1 MKKKY
6 FIIFTLLFCIILYI
20 NIFKVSSLP
29 NDESIKYKIILG
41 RYLFYDTRLSYN
53 QTKSCSSC
61 HDPKFAF
68 SDGYRQSSGADG
80 YTLLRNAPSLLNVK
94 YLTSFTWGDSTIKKL
109 SQQLLF
115 PMFNQHP
122 NELGWTNNEA
132 EIIARFENQ
141 PIYITLFSK
150 AFPKDRK
157 PFLIKNFITAIAN
170 FEEQLVSFNSPYD
183 LHLKGNKKIL
193 NEQAIE
199 GMKLF
204 YSTQL
209 GCSNC
214 HHLQEPIKKANYY
227 NTGLYNLNTDGS
239 YPSKDQGLFEFTK
252 NPKDKGKFRIPSL
265 RNIMLT
271 APYMHD
277 GSVETIE
284 QIISIYQRGGR
295 LISNGDN
302 VGDGKLN
309 INKSNLI
316 KGFDLT
322 TKEKEN
328 LIVFL
333 STLTDTSFL
342 RNDNLLNPFNE
353 N

>member
-6 FIIFTLLFCIILYI
+6 FIIFALFFFAILYT
-20 NIFKVSSLP
+20 NIFKLSSSP
-29 NDESIKYKIILG
+29 NIQTLKYKIALG

-80 YTLLRNAPSLLNVK
+80 YTVLRNAPSLLNIK
-94 YLTSFTWGDSTIKKL
+94 FQTSYTWGDSNIKKL

-122 NELGWTNNEA
+122 NELGWANNEA
-132 EIIARFENQ
+132 EIIERFESQ
-141 PIYITLFSK
+141 IIYRTLFSK
-150 AFPKDRK
+150 AFPKDNK
-157 PFLIKNFITAIAN
+157 PFKINNFITAIAN
-170 FEEQLVSFNSPYD
+170 FEEQLVSFNSPFD
-183 LHLKGNKKIL
+183 LYIKGNKKIL
-193 NEQAIE
+193 NKQAIE

-204 YSTQL
+204 YSPQL
-209 GCSNC
+209 GCNNC
-214 HHLQEPIKKANYY
+214 HQLNEPIKKSTYF

-239 YPSKDQGLFEFTK
+239 YPSIDQGLFGLTK

-295 LISNGDN
+295 LINNGEN
-302 VGDGKLN
+302 AGDGKLN
-309 INKSNLI
+309 INKNNLI
-316 KGFDLT
+316 KGFTLT
-322 TKEKEN
+322 PNEKKN

-342 RNDNLLNPFNE
+342 SNKNLLNPFNE